1 MKHVKKYKGLMFLFV
16 GLFVSCNDTISWNL
30 EEDHEYDGQDRDT
43 IGFFFPHIDAPQVN
57 TGVVQNITTTG
68 CVVSGEIIKTGTNG
82 VLDYGHCWSMNPIP
96 DTTDDFNSL
105 GATQNMLVYNSSVGN
120 LNPNTNYY
128 VRAYAK
134 SEFGV
139 SYGSQV
145 SFKTSSRRCGYIDCE
160 SLSEFNYEAYGS
172 SSLAKWQV
180 GSGYQGNGFIC
191 PNSTGG
197 KLSFNT
203 NYGSDVVMTL
213 WLESWEAGFWKNRLP
228 AIFVDGVELDISIVQ
243 GENNADWVQIET
255 NSIISSG
262 NHTVEIEF
270 SPIGTFRTY
279 KVDEIEFWCQ

>member
-1 MKHVKKYKGLMFLFV
+1 MKHGKKYTGLMLLFV
-16 GLFVSCNDTISWNL
+16 ALFVSCNDTISWNL
-30 EEDHEYDGQDRDT
+30 EEDKEDYNQSRDT
-43 IGFFFPHIDAPQVN
+43 IGFFVPHQDAPRVN
-57 TGVVQNITTTG
+57 TGVVQNITTTD
-68 CVVSGEIIKTGTNG
+68 CVVSGEITKTSSNG
-82 VLDYGHCWSMNPIP
+82 VLDHGHCWSVNPLP
-96 DTTDDFNSL
+96 DTTDNFNSL
-105 GATQNMLVYNSSVGN
+105 GATQSMLVYRSTIGN
-120 LNPNTNYY
+120 LDPNTTYY
-128 VRAYAK
+128 VRAYIR

-160 SLSEFNYEAYGS
+160 SLSGFILEAYGS
-172 SSLAKWQV
+172 SSIAKWQV
-180 GSGYQGNGFIC
+180 GSGYRGNGFMC

-197 KLSFNT
+197 KLSFDT

-228 AIFVDGVELDISIVQ
+228 SIFVDGVELGVSIIQ